1 MQRTNDFIDEMNHFK
16 FIMNN
21 IPVNLDKLF
30 TTSRSIVLINSF
42 IINSLLLFD
51 YYIEPC
57 IECIGKYGQG
67 GEDTEPCVCPMETP
81 SKLSNAIYIFGLL
94 LFFFN
99 VLNFVIWACLKLK
112 IDLLSS
118 LNSFDNLTKEE
129 KKINKYRPKSETL
142 LDMPVELIKATELM
156 QEYMQEYV
164 YKYIFVFHY
173 MAFNSYFMYLSL
185 YAAWTILGIFANRI
199 FYSFLLLDIIQRST
213 ILQNIIAAIT
223 TNINQLGMTGLL
235 GLVVMFIF
243 VITLS
248 P

>member
-1 MQRTNDFIDEMNHFK
+1 MQKTNDFIDEMNHFK

-21 IPVNLDKLF
+21 IPLNLDKLF

-51 YYIEPC
+51 FYIEPC
-57 IECIGKYGQG
+57 VECEGKYGYG
-67 GEDTEPCVCPMETP
+67 GEDDEPCVCPIDTP
-81 SKLSNAIYIFGLL
+81 SKLNNVIYIFGLL

-118 LNSFDNLTKEE
+118 LNSFDNLVKEE
-129 KKINKYRPKSETL
+129 KKINKYKVKSETL

-199 FYSFLLLDIIQRST
+199 FYSFLLLDII
-213 ILQNIIAAIT
+213 
-223 TNINQLGMTGLL
+223 
-235 GLVVMFIF
+235 
-243 VITLS
+243 
-248 P
+248 